1 MEFWVPISVHS
12 WSEANINN
20 TQMSKAATK
29 LRAVW
34 SNPAWSG
41 RLQGSVV
48 NTSRLQFIECLYVSP
63 GFSFS
68 LWKMDLSVSFCYKT
82 KPRGLKQWA
91 LILSYNTIGYPFA
104 FGSSPAWLVSPV
116 TDGWLGADAPRKPPS
131 HLWWEGGL
139 YCLILQEA
147 RLGSSHG
154 DLRKC
159 SFQKLQVRASPNAN
173 TFQAPSVPCL

>member
-1 MEFWVPISVHS
+1 MWLTP
-12 WSEANINN
+12 
-20 TQMSKAATK
+20 
-29 LRAVW
+29 
-34 SNPAWSG
+34 
-41 RLQGSVV
+41 
-48 NTSRLQFIECLYVSP
+48 P
-63 GFSFS
+63 GFSS
-68 LWKMDLSVSFCYKT
+68 LSVFMCLQVSVFPSGKWTCQLASATKQT
-82 KPRGLKQWA
+82 SPKPRGLKQWA